1 MKLNFSPQSIFKI
14 RNKIYV
20 NNIKNF
26 CEIDMKNLSCI
37 TKNDPRFYSDIIS
50 SNDNYICVYDI
61 PSINIYSINME
72 FVGNISTD
80 NSLQNFIID
89 NNNSILVSF
98 TDKFCI
104 HNLEGEII
112 NSWKLNKN
120 KKNYDRTRYI
130 TNYGNEIFMTDTNY
144 NRICVFSYEGN
155 LIRSW
160 GKFGNDTRDLNY
172 PTEIIIYKNLIF
184 VIDLGNFRIQVLIF
198 LTNLLRVLIMT
209 QNFIVKTL

>member
-1 MKLNFSPQSIFKI
+1 LKLNFSPQSIFKI